1 MEEIFNSTISII
13 SNILNYLIVVT
24 ESLLSN
30 PIFIII
36 ISLAILGIIF
46 KIIERIISNIKYNN
60 YIKKD
65 MRREAIRQAHYYK
78 TGEKPNSIAELD
90 INITTKVK
98 CVEEKIDKNGKI
110 ELHGCTVENSK
121 VKYGYINNKIV
132 KE

>member
-1 MEEIFNSTISII
+1 MNKKVFILLVLVISISLVI
-13 SNILNYLIVVT
+13 YKVILNVIDDAVDNANQRGIDLYV
-24 ESLLSN
+24 S
-30 PIFIII
+30 
-36 ISLAILGIIF
+36 AI
-46 KIIERIISNIKYNN
+46 N
-60 YIKKD
+60 Y
-65 MRREAIRQAHYYK
+65 AYTAHYYK
-78 TGEKPNSIAELD
+78 TGEKPKSIAELD